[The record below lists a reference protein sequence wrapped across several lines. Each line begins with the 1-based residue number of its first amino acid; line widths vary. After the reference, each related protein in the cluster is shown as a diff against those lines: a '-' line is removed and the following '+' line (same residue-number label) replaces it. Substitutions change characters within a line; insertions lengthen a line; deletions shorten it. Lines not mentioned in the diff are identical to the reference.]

1 MIKMDILSPA
11 LPSDLEQALTVL
23 RDRLRAGQRP
33 LADWSGGE
41 MAVSAVPGA
50 GKSHSLSVAA
60 AITIARYQL
69 QANRQLLIVTYTRS
83 AAAAIKAKIK
93 DRLRELQLPPIGFIV
108 QTLHGLALNIASRH
122 SEASELNLNNQT
134 LLTPNPSHRVIRE
147 TVEQWIRLNPDLY
160 HILLEA
166 QPFDNEETEK
176 LRRQS
181 VLRTEVLPQLVHTVV
196 REAKSSGLL
205 PQDIQKLSLI
215 STDHYPLL
223 AIAAGLYEQY
233 EKLMKSRNYIDYDDM
248 ILGAL
253 KVLEDNVICH
263 QWQQQIFGVFEDE
276 AQDSSPLQEKLI
288 NRLAIDPN
296 SPQKIANLIRV
307 GDPNQAINSTFT
319 PADPVYFNWFCESC
333 KNQGNFST
341 MDQAGRSSQM
351 IIDAANYVLHWVNQ
365 TWDIPENNLQI
376 KTNHSQKFLTQ
387 KIETPFRE
395 QSIRAVEKS
404 DSQQNANPESVG
416 KGLEIYTPEDIFM
429 TVELIG
435 KRVIQ
440 LFTENPNS
448 NAAILVRENRQ
459 ARFLA
464 ETLGDL
470 LQNQKIKIY
479 EVGEMERFSKIPE
492 EILKLLRFIDR
503 PHSPEYLKNALEILQ
518 NRGLIAAQDLNILAT
533 YPEKFLYPSPL
544 EGEEKQSVLVAR
556 KYCCQ
561 LLNARIELPHY
572 QLIIFL
578 GIILKYTG
586 SELATLQKLSERME
600 QQTSYQNSLK
610 ITINA
615 LQELVL
621 SERFEGVEEESDEV
635 YTKAGQLTI
644 ITMHKAKGLD
654 WDYVFIPFLHED
666 ILPGEL
672 WVPVSAKFLGD
683 FTLSE
688 VARAQIRTAI
698 HYQYIHNQPITQIPN
713 AVTKCAYGIAAWEEA
728 KQLKKAEEYRLLYVA
743 MTRAKRLLWLS
754 AEKNGPFRWS
764 TFQANQKG
772 NLQKKTVC
780 SALDALQK
788 QFPQSVIEL

>member
-1 MIKMDILSPA
+1 MDIFSHS
-11 LPSDLEQALTVL
+11 LPPDLEQALTIL
-23 RDRLRAGQRP
+23 RDRLREGQRP

-60 AITIARYQL
+60 AITIARHQL

-93 DRLRELQLPPIGFIV
+93 DRLTELQLPPIGFIV

-122 SEASELNLNNQT
+122 PDSSGINLNNQT
-134 LLTPNPSHRVIRE
+134 LLTPNPNHRVIRE
-147 TVEQWIRLNPDLY
+147 TVEQWIRLNPNLY

-166 QPFDNEETEK
+166 QPFDHEETEK

-181 VLRTEVLPQLVHTVV
+181 VLRTEVLPKLAHVVVH
-196 REAKSSGLL
+196 EAKSSGLL
-205 PQDIQKLSLI
+205 PQHIQQLSLI

-233 EKLMKSRNYIDYDDM
+233 EKIMKNRHYIDYDDM

-253 KVLEDNVICH
+253 KVLEDNAICQ
-263 QWQQQIFGVFEDE
+263 QWQKQIFGVFEDE

-288 NRLAIDPN
+288 NRLAIAPN
-296 SPQKIANLIRV
+296 SPQKVANLIRV

-319 PADPVYFNWFCESC
+319 PADPIYFNWFCESC
-333 KNQGNFST
+333 HNQGNFST
-341 MDQAGRSSQM
+341 MDQAGRSSQI

-365 TWDIPENNLQI
+365 TWEIPDQNQQVKAVN
-376 KTNHSQKFLTQ
+376 SQQSLTQ
-387 KIETPFRE
+387 KLAKPFRE

-404 DSQQNANPESVG
+404 DSQQNANPDSTG
-416 KGLEIYTPEDIFM
+416 QGLEIYTPEDIFT

-440 LFTENPNS
+440 LFTENPDS

-464 ETLGDL
+464 ETLGEL
-470 LQNQKIKIY
+470 LQAQKIKIY

-518 NRGLIAAQDLNILAT
+518 NRGLIPAQDLNILAT
-533 YPEKFLYPSPL
+533 YPEQFLYPSPL
-544 EGEEKQSVLVAR
+544 EAEAKSPILIAR
-556 KYCCQ
+556 NYCCQ

-600 QQTSYQNSLK
+600 QQTSYQSSLK

-615 LQELVL
+615 LQELVS

-666 ILPGEL
+666 ILPGQL

-698 HYQYIHNQPITQIPN
+698 HYQYIHAQPITQIPN
-713 AVTKCAYGIAAWEEA
+713 AVTKCAYCIAAWEEA

-754 AEKNGPFRWS
+754 AAKNGPFSWS
-764 TFQANQKG
+764 TFQGSQKS
-772 NLQKKTVC
+772 NFQEKKAC
-780 SALDALQK
+780 PIIPALQK
-788 QFPQSVIEL
+788 QFPQSVMES